1 MSMQTLSLPYY
12 EQILEFLAAG
22 PSAQEIVAFR
32 PSLEGQ
38 ERFSQLLEANRQRIL
53 TPQEEEE
60 LDHYIHIE
68 RMMTLL
74 KAKAYHRLDH
84 ISV

>member
-32 PSLEGQ
+32 P
-38 ERFSQLLEANRQRIL
+38 A
-53 TPQEEEE
+53 
-60 LDHYIHIE
+60 
-68 RMMTLL
+68 
-74 KAKAYHRLDH
+74 
-84 ISV
+84 